1 MSGHSEQE
9 YFGDSIAEV
18 IHHRLVEVRGFFV
31 IARNSRFAYRGRAV
45 DVNQVARELGIRYVL
60 EGSESGVWRG
70 E

>member
-1 MSGHSEQE
+1 MSEARKLAA
-9 YFGDSIAEV
+9 I
-18 IHHRLVEVRGFFV
+18 LVADIVGF
-31 IARNSRFAYRGRAV
+31 SRFTSSFAYRGRAV